1 MCWGVLEGSR
11 LQSRGGSQGIVV
23 GNGIQ
28 LEKEQSYKNP
38 PAHHK
43 ERLTEEN
50 TFLSLHFSTPL
61 SQDKRLNSKYQVKE
75 LHEGQHSICCASQ
88 RGAWY
93 NREFFRE
100 PGNHGEEIGQMFKT
114 FLINLHYQ
122 LLH

>member
-11 LQSRGGSQGIVV
+11 LQSRGGSQRIVV

-28 LEKEQSYKNP
+28 LEKEQSYILHLPITK
-38 PAHHK
+38 K
-43 ERLTEEN
+43 GYQEN
-50 TFLSLHFSTPL
+50 TFLSLHFSSPL